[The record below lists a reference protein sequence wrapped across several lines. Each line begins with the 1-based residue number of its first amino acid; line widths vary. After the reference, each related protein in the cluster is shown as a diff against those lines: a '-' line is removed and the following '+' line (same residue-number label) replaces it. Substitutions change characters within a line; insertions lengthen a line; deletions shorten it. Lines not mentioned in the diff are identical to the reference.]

1 MNKFK
6 FDIQKNNLSWEKS
19 SIKICDSLN
28 CKEKGEYRAPKSRI
42 KLNEYFFFCLDHIKE
57 YNKSWDFYKG
67 MTVDQIE
74 SSMRKDTVWDR
85 PSWPL
90 KGSYKKIFDEFNKY
104 ADDFIKTEDDKINDN
119 YFKNKLLDEKL
130 TIEDTKALKNL
141 NLELPISLEKIKKN
155 YKKLVKI
162 FHPDVNGNN
171 KKAEEKFKQINES
184 YKLLLKKFI
193 NKNGKQTK

>member
-6 FDIQKNNLSWEKS
+6 LDITKKNLSWEKKTY
-19 SIKICDSLN
+19 KICDFHK
-28 CKEKGEYRAPKSRI
+28 CKLKGEYKAPKSRI
-42 KLNEYFFFCLDHIKE
+42 LLNQYFYFCLDHIKE

-67 MTVDQIE
+67 MSVEQIE
-74 SSMRKDTVWDR
+74 NSIRSDTFWDR

-90 KGSYKKIFDEFNKY
+90 KGNFKSGINEFKEY
-104 ADDFIKTEDDKINDN
+104 SEDFFNLEKDKISDK
-119 YFKNKLLDEKL
+119 YFKNSFLVENL
-130 TIEDTKALKNL
+130 TLEETKALKE
-141 NLELPISLEKIKKN
+141 LELEMPISLDKIKKN

-193 NKNGKQTK
+193 KKNEQ

>member
-1 MNKFK
+1 MIMNKFR

-19 SIKICDSLN
+19 VFKKCDSDACN
-28 CKEKGEYRAPKSRI
+28 KKGEYRAPKSRI
-42 KLNEYFFFCLDHIKE
+42 MLNQYFYFCLQHVKE

-67 MTVDQIE
+67 MSVDQIE
-74 SSMRKDTVWDR
+74 TSMRNDTVWDR

-90 KGSYKKIFDEFNKY
+90 KHNYKGAFDEFNNY
-104 ADDFIKTEDDKINDN
+104 VDDYIKAQDDKFNDN
-119 YFKNKLLDEKL
+119 YFKNKLLDETL
-130 TIEDTKALKNL
+130 TIEDTKALNDL
-141 NLELPISLEKIKKN
+141 DLEMPISLEKIKKN

-193 NKNGKQTK
+193 IKNGK

>member
-1 MNKFK
+1 
-6 FDIQKNNLSWEKS
+6 
-19 SIKICDSLN
+19 
-28 CKEKGEYRAPKSRI
+28 
-42 KLNEYFFFCLDHIKE
+42 
-57 YNKSWDFYKG
+57 

-74 SSMRKDTVWDR
+74 NSMRSDTVWDR

-90 KGSYKKIFDEFNKY
+90 KGNYKNVYDDFNNFNEELIREEDNSFNK
-104 ADDFIKTEDDKINDN
+104 N
-119 YFKNKLLDEKL
+119 YFKNKLLDEKM
-130 TIEDTKALKNL
+130 TIDEIKALKE
-141 NLELPISLEKIKKN
+141 LELEIPISLEKVKKN

-193 NKNGKQTK
+193 KKNEQ

>member
-6 FDIQKNNLSWEKS
+6 FDIKKNNLSWEKRS
-19 SIKICDSLN
+19 YRNCDSYK
-28 CKEKGEYRAPKSRI
+28 CTEKGEYKAPKSRI
-42 KLNEYFFFCLDHIKE
+42 LLNDYFYFCLNHIKE

-74 SSMRKDTVWDR
+74 NSMRSDAVWDR

-90 KGSYKKIFDEFNKY
+90 KGEYTNDFDEFDEY
-104 ADDFIKTEDDKINDN
+104 IDDFIKTKNNKVNEN
-119 YFKNKLLDEKL
+119 YFKNKLLNETL
-130 TIEDTKALKNL
+130 TIEEAQALKE
-141 NLELPISLEKIKKN
+141 LELEVPISLEKVKKN

-193 NKNGKQTK
+193 KKNE

>member
-19 SIKICDSLN
+19 FIKKCDSIKCP
-28 CKEKGEYRAPKSRI
+28 KKGEYRAPKSRI
-42 KLNEYFFFCLDHIKE
+42 MINDYYYFCLDHIKK

-74 SSMRKDTVWDR
+74 KSMRSDTVWDR

-90 KGSYKKIFDEFNKY
+90 KGNYNKIFDEFNEHT
-104 ADDFIKTEDDKINDN
+104 DEFIKTEDDKINKN
-119 YFKNKLLDEKL
+119 YFNNKLINETLTYQENKAVKQLD
-130 TIEDTKALKNL
+130 LKMPL
-141 NLELPISLEKIKKN
+141 SLEKVKKN

-184 YKLLLKKFI
+184 YKLLLKKFVK
-193 NKNGKQTK
+193 KNGK

>member
-19 SIKICDSLN
+19 SFKKCDSDK
-28 CKEKGEYRAPKSRI
+28 CKKKGEYRAPKSRI
-42 KLNEYFFFCLDHIKE
+42 MLNEYFYFCLQHIKE

-67 MTVDQIE
+67 MSVDQIE
-74 SSMRKDTVWDR
+74 SSMRNDTVWDR

-90 KGSYKKIFDEFNKY
+90 KGNHASVFDEFNNY
-104 ADDFIKTEDDKINDN
+104 IDDFIKTEDDKLNDN
-119 YFKNKLLDEKL
+119 YFKNKLIDETF
-130 TIEDTKALKNL
+130 TIEDTKALNDL
-141 NLELPISLEKIKKN
+141 DLEMPISLEKIKKN

-171 KKAEEKFKQINES
+171 KNAEEKFKQINES

-193 NKNGKQTK
+193 KKNEQQSK

>member
-6 FDIQKNNLSWEKS
+6 FDIKKNNLSWERS
-19 SIKICDSLN
+19 SFKKCDSNN
-28 CKEKGEYRAPKSRI
+28 CNDKGEYRAPKSRI
-42 KLNEYFFFCLDHIKE
+42 LLNDYFYFCLHHIKE

-67 MTVDQIE
+67 MTVDEIE
-74 SSMRKDTVWDR
+74 YSMRNDTVWDR

-90 KGSYKKIFDEFNKY
+90 KGNFKNSYEDLNFFN
-104 ADDFIKTEDDKINDN
+104 DDFANTENDKNNDN
-119 YFKNKLLDEKL
+119 YFKNKLIDELL
-130 TIEDTKALKNL
+130 TFEDTKALKD
-141 NLELPISLEKIKKN
+141 LELEMPISLQKVKKN

-193 NKNGKQTK
+193 KK

>member
-6 FDIQKNNLSWEKS
+6 FDIQKNNLSWEKTHY
-19 SIKICDSLN
+19 KKCDSPKCN
-28 CKEKGEYRAPKSRI
+28 EKGEYRAPKSRVM
-42 KLNEYFFFCLDHIKE
+42 LNKYFYFCLDHIKE

-67 MTVDQIE
+67 MSVEQIE
-74 SSMRKDTVWDR
+74 NSMRSDTFWDR

-90 KGSYKKIFDEFNKY
+90 KNSFKNIFDEFNEY
-104 ADDFIKTEDDKINDN
+104 VEDFVKNDDDKINDT
-119 YFKNKLLDEKL
+119 YFKNKLLDESL
-130 TIEDTKALKNL
+130 TIEEAKALK
-141 NLELPISLEKIKKN
+141 ELDLKMPISLEKIKKN

-171 KKAEEKFKQINES
+171 KNAEEKFKQINES

-193 NKNGKQTK
+193 KKNDQ

>member
-6 FDIQKNNLSWEKS
+6 FDIKKNNLSWEQRSYRK
-19 SIKICDSLN
+19 CDSYK
-28 CKEKGEYRAPKSRI
+28 CIEKGEYKAPKSRI
-42 KLNEYFFFCLDHIKE
+42 LLNDYFYFCLNHIKE

-74 SSMRKDTVWDR
+74 NSMRSDTVWDR

-90 KGSYKKIFDEFNKY
+90 KGKYTNVFDEFDEY
-104 ADDFIKTEDDKINDN
+104 IDDFIKTKNNKVNEN

-130 TIEDTKALKNL
+130 TIEEAQALKE
-141 NLELPISLEKIKKN
+141 LELEMPISLEKVKKN

-193 NKNGKQTK
+193 KKDE

>member
-19 SIKICDSLN
+19 NCKKCDSPKCN
-28 CKEKGEYRAPKSRI
+28 EKGEYRAPKSRAM
-42 KLNEYFFFCLDHIKE
+42 LNEYFYFCLDHIKE

-67 MTVDQIE
+67 MSVEQIE
-74 SSMRKDTVWDR
+74 NSMRSDTFWDR

-90 KGSYKKIFDEFNKY
+90 KSSFKNVFDEFNEY
-104 ADDFIKTEDDKINDN
+104 VEDFVKTDDDKIRDS
-119 YFKNKLLDEKL
+119 YFKNKLVDENL
-130 TIEDTKALKNL
+130 TMEETKALK
-141 NLELPISLEKIKKN
+141 ELDLKMPISLEKIKKN

-171 KKAEEKFKQINES
+171 KNAEEKFKQINES
-184 YKLLLKKFI
+184 YKLLLKKFMK
-193 NKNGKQTK
+193 KND

>member
-6 FDIQKNNLSWEKS
+6 FDIQKNNLSWENS
-19 SIKICDSLN
+19 SYRQCDSKN
-28 CKEKGEYRAPKSRI
+28 CNEKGEYKAPKSRI
-42 KLNEYFFFCLDHIKE
+42 LLNDYYYFCISHIKE

-67 MTVDQIE
+67 MSVDQIE
-74 SSMRKDTVWDR
+74 NSMRNDTVWDR

-90 KGSYKKIFDEFNKY
+90 KGNYNHIFDEYDEKIN
-104 ADDFIKTEDDKINDN
+104 DFIKTENHN
-119 YFKNKLLDEKL
+119 FNESYFKNKLIDE
-130 TIEDTKALKNL
+130 TITSEESKALKDL
-141 NLELPISLEKIKKN
+141 KLKIPISLDKIKKN

-193 NKNGKQTK
+193 KK